1 MEHTLSVFNFLL
13 KIVSFTTLLRENKET
28 GIKAKANKK
37 TIKECLSIDIKFN
50 LHKNNSHIDK
60 LQEFTLPVLLSMLHT
75 LHIVFTKRTYYLC
88 SHYIFFGTPLND
100 NIL

>member
-37 TIKECLSIDIKFN
+37 
-50 LHKNNSHIDK
+50 
-60 LQEFTLPVLLSMLHT
+60 
-75 LHIVFTKRTYYLC
+75 R
-88 SHYIFFGTPLND
+88 
-100 NIL
+100 